1 MNEYYLQGLTCR
13 KTVRL
18 IVKYP
23 ILKQLFYWLLSF
35 SLLVFIYST
44 AYGSY
49 HLGVTII
56 LILLPVHMLY
66 FYIIASWIIPG
77 FYFRSQYIKTFFLVL
92 LTMALVTVLY
102 RLTEVFITDPY
113 IFRFYKL
120 RDAGFTWNKLNQ
132 SKWEQLKS
140 PVDFVNAIER
150 SNTVVWICI
159 TLKLFI
165 LWHERK
171 EAILQAELNFLK
183 GQLHPHFLFNSL
195 NNLYALSLDNA
206 PQTPGII
213 LGLSNILRYV
223 LYECTSEQVLLTRD
237 IEVLND
243 YIELEKLR
251 YEDRLELNVNIN
263 NTAGNTEIAPL
274 LMLPLVENAFKH
286 GAAETTGT
294 PWINIELCASG
305 SNLIFKISNSKP
317 ERCFENNNDQKHH
330 GEIGLLNLRKRLELL
345 YPGKHS
351 FSYFDES
358 ECFIAEL
365 NVQLSSK
372 NKK

>member
-1 MNEYYLQGLTCR
+1 
-13 KTVRL
+13 L
-18 IVKYP
+18 IIKYP
-23 ILKQLFYWLLSF
+23 VLKQLFYWLLSF

-49 HLGVTII
+49 ELGAKVI
-56 LILLPVHMLY
+56 LLLLPVHMCY
-66 FYIIASWIIPG
+66 FYLITGWVLPR
-77 FYFRSQYIKTFFLVL
+77 FFFRDKYVETFFLL
-92 LTMALVTVLY
+92 LLIMLLIAVLY
-102 RLTEVFITDPY
+102 RVTEVFITDPY
-113 IFRFYKL
+113 IYRFYSLK
-120 RDAGFTWNKLNQ
+120 DSGFTWDKLNH

-140 PVDFVNAIER
+140 PVDFVNAVER
-150 SNTVVWICI
+150 SNTVVWICV

-165 LWHERK
+165 LWNERK
-171 EAILQAELNFLK
+171 QAVLQAELNFLK

-223 LYECTSEQVLLTRD
+223 LYECTAVQVPLKRD

-251 YEDRLELNVNIN
+251 YEDRLELNVNMSDPIG
-263 NTAGNTEIAPL
+263 AAEIAPL

-286 GAAETTGT
+286 GAAETTDT
-294 PWINIELCASG
+294 PWINIELYVSG
-305 SNLIFKISNSKP
+305 DALTFKISNSKP
-317 ERCFENNNDQKHH
+317 EQPLADCPGQKFD

-345 YPGKHS
+345 YPGKYS
-351 FSYFDES
+351 FRYFDES
-358 ECFIAEL
+358 DCFIAEL
-365 NVQLSSK
+365 NVQLSSGS
-372 NKK
+372 KK